1 MSPTP
6 KHLRLPALAL
16 LAVTTLAAC
25 GTVGQP
31 SGTATGAGSPSP
43 NAGPALEFSRC
54 MRAHGVTNFP
64 DPPAGSGGIQIPNNI
79 NPKSP
84 AFRSAQQAC
93 KQFLP
98 NNGVI
103 PATSAKD
110 RAAALAL
117 ARCMRTHGVP
127 QFPDPAFSPPRGA
140 RSVLVMRGMVFAIPS
155 SVDPNSPAFRQASQA
170 CGFGSR

>member
-1 MSPTP
+1 MSPLS
-6 KHLRLPALAL
+6 KHLRLTVLVGVAA
-16 LAVTTLAAC
+16 ATLAAC
-25 GTVGQP
+25 GSVGRP

-43 NAGPALEFSRC
+43 NAGPAFEFSRC
-54 MRAHGVTNFP
+54 MRTHGVTNFP
-64 DPPAGSGGIQIPNNI
+64 DPRPGSGGIQIPDNI
-79 NPKSP
+79 NPQSP

-98 NNGVI
+98 NHGVV

-110 RAAALAL
+110 RAAALTL

-127 QFPDPAFSPPRGA
+127 QFPDPAFTPPRGA

-155 SVDPNSPAFRQASQA
+155 SVDPKSPAFQQASHA
-170 CGFGSR
+170 CGFG

>member
-6 KHLRLPALAL
+6 KHLRLPALVL
-16 LAVTTLAAC
+16 LAAATLAAC

-54 MRAHGVTNFP
+54 MRTHGVTNFP
-64 DPPAGSGGIQIPNNI
+64 DPPPGSGGIQIPDNV
-79 NPKSP
+79 NPQSP

-98 NNGVI
+98 NNGAGSGDLGERPGGGAGPGPVHADARRAPVPRSGLQ
-103 PATSAKD
+103 PAAGGAGRPRD
-110 RAAALAL
+110 
-117 ARCMRTHGVP
+117 ARDGVR
-127 QFPDPAFSPPRGA
+127 D
-140 RSVLVMRGMVFAIPS
+140 SVLGRP
-155 SVDPNSPAFRQASQA
+155 
-170 CGFGSR
+170 